1 MRLIAAALVLA
12 CASAIPQYTSY
23 KRRVQELAE
32 QLVAKEAASPGED
45 DPTLVWFTSPLD
57 HFDRQITDTF
67 QQRSFVNSTFFD
79 GSGPVFLCVGGEGP
93 ALDATVLTTSVHCA
107 DMVELA
113 PKVGALMVAVEH
125 RYYGSSI
132 PVSGHRGTEN
142 LRWLSSQQ
150 ALGDLANF
158 HQQLTTNYSLTDANK
173 WVSFGGSYPGM
184 MSGFFRL
191 KFPNLVHASVS
202 SSSPWQAQLDMPEY
216 QNIVGESLAI
226 TSVGGSDTCKAT
238 VVNGHAAIGELIT
251 TAEGRASLVQTFN
264 FCSEDA
270 LATQAT
276 AGEWAGSGV
285 IEVPSQENDPACQSM
300 WGESPGCDIGSICEI
315 MAATEGDDIAKL
327 AAASAA
333 QHDGKCIG
341 GWTEGHIAKAEAAL
355 KDAAARLGTVQGSD
369 ALSWP
374 YQTCT
379 EFGFYQTCEI
389 GSDCPFVQ
397 GYNNLSSSLAMCESL
412 FGIDAD
418 TVAAQIDASNAYYG
432 GNKPAGSRILFPNGN
447 VDPWHGLGVLE
458 APRESEPVMMID
470 GASHHF
476 WTHIKDEITQP
487 QVQQAKE
494 DIQKQVVAWLAES
507 D

>member
-1 MRLIAAALVLA
+1 MKLLTAALAASCV
-12 CASAIPQYTSY
+12 SAIPQYTSY

-32 QLVAKEAASPGED
+32 QLDAKGPSQAKTAAKAD
-45 DPTLVWFTSPLD
+45 DPTLFWFTSPLD
-57 HFDRQITDTF
+57 HFDRQVDTTF
-67 QQRSFVNSTFFD
+67 QQRSFQNATFFD
-79 GSGPVFLCVGGEGP
+79 GTGPVFICVGGEGP

-125 RYYGSSI
+125 RYYGESI

-158 HQQLTTNYSLTDANK
+158 HEQLVANYSLTDANK

-191 KFPNLVHASVS
+191 KYPNLVHASVS

-238 VVNGHAAIGELIT
+238 VVDGHATIGEMIK

-285 IEVPSQENDPACQSM
+285 IEVPSQENDPACQTM
-300 WGESPGCDIGSICEI
+300 WGEDPGCDIGSICEI
-315 MAATEGDDIAKL
+315 MGAADGDDVAKL

-333 QHDGKCIG
+333 QHKGNCIG
-341 GWTEGHIAKAEAAL
+341 GWTEAHIGKAEDLL
-355 KDAAARLGTVQGSD
+355 KAHVAKLGSAKGGSD

-379 EFGFYQTCEI
+379 EWGFYQV
-389 GSDCPFVQ
+389 D
-397 GYNNLSSSLAMCESL
+397 
-412 FGIDAD
+412 
-418 TVAAQIDASNAYYG
+418 G
-432 GNKPAGSRILFPNGN
+432 G
-447 VDPWHGLGVLE
+447 V
-458 APRESEPVMMID
+458 
-470 GASHHF
+470 
-476 WTHIKDEITQP
+476 
-487 QVQQAKE
+487 
-494 DIQKQVVAWLAES
+494 
-507 D
+507 